1 MEFSPQGEMD
11 MNTGT
16 NNSHMHIL
24 NETQFALGDSGY
36 TNVGKKWVSSK
47 LSTPFNRLYLV
58 ESGGADLYCD
68 DAKIRMEPGM
78 AYLLPAGLPCS
89 YRCEGEMKKLYF
101 HFNLY
106 KPDHYDVLWGG
117 REIGC
122 IPMPEEL
129 YVRMCQH
136 YGGSGFAD
144 ALTLQEG
151 VLYFLTEYLE
161 RYDLGLGIFS
171 PYSPDVK
178 DTIDYIHENL
188 SQNLQIEQLAKR
200 QFVSKSYLTAKFR
213 EETGVTLGQYID
225 EQQMIRAQQLLC
237 LTNMSLETIS
247 KELGF
252 CDQFYFSRRFKQ
264 FNGITPLQYRKKYRT
279 F

>member
-1 MEFSPQGEMD
+1 
-11 MNTGT
+11 MNTET

-24 NETQFALGDSGY
+24 NQTLFTMGDSGY
-36 TNVGKKWVSSK
+36 VDVGKTWVSSRM
-47 LSTPFNRLYLV
+47 STPFNRLYLV

-78 AYLLPAGLPCS
+78 AYLLPAGLPCG
-89 YRCEGEMKKLYF
+89 YRCEGEMKKLFF

-106 KPDHYDVLWGG
+106 KPDHYDILWGVG
-117 REIGC
+117 GIGC
-122 IPMPEEL
+122 IPMPEGL
-129 YVRMCQH
+129 YQNMLRH
-136 YGGSGFAD
+136 YKGNGFTD
-144 ALTLQEG
+144 AVALQEG
-151 VLYFLTEYLE
+151 ILYFLTQYLE
-161 RYDLGLGIFS
+161 KYKLGIDVFL

-188 SQNLQIEQLAKR
+188 SQKLQIELLAKR

-213 EETGVTLGQYID
+213 RETGVTPGQYID

-237 LTNMSLETIS
+237 LTSMSLETIS
-247 KELGF
+247 RELGF

-264 FNGITPLQYRKKYRT
+264 FNGITPLQYRKKYRA